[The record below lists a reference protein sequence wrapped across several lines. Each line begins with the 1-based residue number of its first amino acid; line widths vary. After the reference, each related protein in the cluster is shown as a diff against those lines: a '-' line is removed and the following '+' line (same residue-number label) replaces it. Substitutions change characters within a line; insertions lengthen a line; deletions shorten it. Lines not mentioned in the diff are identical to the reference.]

1 MTKERRLAIQM
12 WEEIKEVIRT
22 VKRPSAID
30 ELSVAN
36 IKYVFIAKHHVQWP
50 HGCWFC
56 QYVRYRD
63 EIHGEGCQRCPLSD
77 GHADAI
83 LGYKSGCCRN
93 AYSRVVKARLRKTK
107 LKACDEIIATL
118 KGEIYGKR
126 KSASGNGRSIRR
138 NDTSN

>member
-12 WEEIKEVIRT
+12 WEEIKEAIRI
-22 VKRPSAID
+22 VKRPSDVYATFI
-30 ELSVAN
+30 SH
-36 IKYVFIAKHHVQWP
+36 IKLNFMIEHKLDWQ

-56 QYVRYRD
+56 QYVRYHD

-77 GHADAI
+77 GSADAI
-83 LGYKSGCCRN
+83 NGYASGCNDN
-93 AYSRVVKARLRKTK
+93 AYDTVLCARMRKTK

-138 NDTSN
+138 NDTAN